1 MYVLTQVCV
10 FSFLGLVHLPLVGA
24 EVEGDLIASL
34 GSEVVR
40 DSAIGFS
47 L

>member
-10 FSFLGLVHLPLVGA
+10 LSFLGLVHLPLVGA
-24 EVEGDLIASL
+24 EVEGDLIAGL
-34 GSEVVR
+34 GGEVVR